1 MTDAF
6 PDNGQE
12 RHGHPEQRAHRP
24 VERRPERRFGWSD
37 MFVHPDED
45 PRSEGG
51 FTDERALLVEY
62 LRDQRLTLELKCS
75 GLDADALAR
84 RSVPPSNLSLLGLV
98 RHMAEV
104 ERNWFRRRMAGEEAP
119 RRYKSEVDPDGDFN
133 GAVADP
139 DVVAE
144 AWAAWRA
151 EVDFADRFV
160 ADAPDLGLA
169 ARNPELEVTLREVL
183 LHMVEEYARHNGHA
197 DFLRERIDGRVGQ

>member
-1 MTDAF
+1 
-6 PDNGQE
+6 
-12 RHGHPEQRAHRP
+12 
-24 VERRPERRFGWSD
+24 

-139 DVVAE
+139 DAVAE
-144 AWAAWRA
+144 AWAAWRT
-151 EVDFADRFV
+151 EVDFAERFA

-169 ARNPELEVTLREVL
+169 ARNPEVEVTLRDVL

>member
-24 VERRPERRFGWSD
+24 VERWPERRFGWSD

>member
-1 MTDAF
+1 MPEMSDDQQMGDEDGPV
-6 PDNGQE
+6 PDE
-12 RHGHPEQRAHRP
+12 PVRH
-24 VERRPERRFGWSD
+24 FGWSN

-51 FTDERALLVEY
+51 FTDERTLLAEY
-62 LRDQRLTLELKCS
+62 LHDQRLTLELKCS
-75 GLDADALAR
+75 DLDADALAR
-84 RSVPPSNLSLLGLV
+84 RAVPPSNLSLLGLV

-119 RRYKSEVDPDGDFN
+119 RRYQSEADPDRDFN

-144 AWAAWRA
+144 AWAAWRS
-151 EVDFADRFV
+151 EVDFAERFV
-160 ADAPDLGLA
+160 AGAPDLGLA
-169 ARNPELEVTLREVL
+169 ARNPEVEVTLREVL

>member
-1 MTDAF
+1 
-6 PDNGQE
+6 
-12 RHGHPEQRAHRP
+12 
-24 VERRPERRFGWSD
+24 
-37 MFVHPDED
+37 
-45 PRSEGG
+45 
-51 FTDERALLVEY
+51 
-62 LRDQRLTLELKCS
+62 
-75 GLDADALAR
+75 
-84 RSVPPSNLSLLGLV
+84 
-98 RHMAEV
+98 
-104 ERNWFRRRMAGEEAP
+104 MAGEEAP

-151 EVDFADRFV
+151 EVGFAERFV

-169 ARNPELEVTLREVL
+169 ARNPEVEVTLREVL